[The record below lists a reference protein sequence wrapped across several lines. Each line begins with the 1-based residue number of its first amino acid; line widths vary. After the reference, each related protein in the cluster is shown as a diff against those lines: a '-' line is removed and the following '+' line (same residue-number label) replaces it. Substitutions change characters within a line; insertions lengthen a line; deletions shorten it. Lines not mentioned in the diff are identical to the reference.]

1 MANPQTA
8 QEALARL
15 QQLCSRGEKC
25 IADVRTKLIT
35 WKIDSDEANEIIK
48 ILVEDKYIDEARY
61 ALAFVRDKA
70 RFSHWGAVKIQ
81 AALKAKNIPASVI
94 NSAIKELDDL
104 PYEEDLKGILEKKLK
119 NIKASN
125 NAELKAK
132 LIRFGLSRG
141 FEYELVYK
149 HVSNLVK

>member
-81 AALKAKNIPASVI
+81 AALKAKNISASAI